1 MITITLNQIREAR
14 PCTDGWKKV
23 LKAHEHLGM
32 DTPFPLSSVLE
43 SNDLADTLWC
53 LGALGNKEIPQR
65 FALWCARQVETEE
78 SKKVLDV
85 VERYLDGTATK
96 DELIAARR
104 AYAAARRAY
113 AAADATAVYAAVY
126 AATAAADAAV
136 AVADAAVAVADA
148 AVAVAVYAAA
158 ADAAAVRQAQVAKL
172 KEMLS

>member
-1 MITITLNQIREAR
+1 MITITLNQIRAAS
-14 PCTDGWKKV
+14 PCTSGWKKV
-23 LKAHEHLGM
+23 LKAHEYLGM

-43 SNDLADTLWC
+43 SNDLAYTLWC
-53 LGALGNKEIPQR
+53 LGALDNKEIPQR

-104 AYAAARRAY
+104 AAY
-113 AAADATAVYAAVY
+113 
-126 AATAAADAAV
+126 
-136 AVADAAVAVADA
+136 
-148 AVAVAVYAAA
+148 A
-158 ADAAAVRQAQVAKL
+158 ADAAAAYAAAAAANAAAYAAAAAAAAAAANAAAYAAAAAAANAAAYAAAAAAAYARQAQVAKL